1 MKAPLPT
8 LLLYARFLP
17 HLDPHEQQDYNEDTM
32 AWRDTT
38 AKNYYQ
44 LLGVSVE
51 ATPEEIKRVYR
62 RLALEYH
69 PDRNPGDRRAEE
81 RFKQISEAY
90 GVLIDPEKR
99 RQYDT
104 FRGAGFQSGNAGFRY
119 RQEDIFR
126 DVFSNP
132 STSAIFDELRREF
145 QRMGLRFDDRFFQQT
160 FFGGRGF
167 VFGGVFVMGPG
178 GVFSRTFRRQPLD
191 QARGK
196 PVERQRGEPVERQR
210 GEPVEPPALAGGVL
224 QALGRKVKRFVGG
237 LLRGDW
243 VTTQGPDLYAELV
256 VTADEARQGTK
267 KPVAVRRNGERED
280 LLVTVPPGV
289 WTGTRLRLREK
300 GTVGPRGTL
309 GDLYLTIRVRE
320 AP

>member
-17 HLDPHEQQDYNEDTM
+17 HLDPHERQDYNEDTM
-32 AWRDTT
+32 AWRDTP
-38 AKNYYQ
+38 AKDYYQ

-51 ATPEEIKRVYR
+51 ATAEEIKRVYR
-62 RLALEYH
+62 RLALECH

-81 RFKQISEAY
+81 RFKEISEAY
-90 GVLIDPEKR
+90 GVLIDPDKR

-104 FRGAGFQSGNAGFRY
+104 FRRAGFRPGDAGFRY

-167 VFGGVFVMGPG
+167 VFGGVFIMGPG
-178 GVFSRTFRRQPLD
+178 GVFSRTFGRR
-191 QARGK
+191 
-196 PVERQRGEPVERQR
+196 PVKEQWRERVEGQRHEPVERQTSDR
-210 GEPVEPPALAGGVL
+210 PALTGGVL
-224 QALGRKVKRFVGG
+224 KAAGRKLKSFLSG
-237 LLRGDW
+237 LLGGDW
-243 VTTQGPDLYAELV
+243 ITTQGTDLYAELS
-256 VTADEARQGTK
+256 VTAEEARQGTK
-267 KPVAVRRNGERED
+267 KPVAVRRNGEREE

-289 WTGTRLRLREK
+289 WTGTRLRLRAK
-300 GTVGPRGTL
+300 GAAGPRGTL
-309 GDLYLTIRVRE
+309 GDLYLTIRVKE
-320 AP
+320 SP

>member
-1 MKAPLPT
+1 MT
-8 LLLYARFLP
+8 
-17 HLDPHEQQDYNEDTM
+17 
-32 AWRDTT
+32 WRDTT
-38 AKNYYQ
+38 ARDYYQ
-44 LLGVSVE
+44 LLGVSAE

-81 RFKQISEAY
+81 RFKEISEAY
-90 GVLIDPEKR
+90 GVLIDPKKR

-104 FRGAGFQSGNAGFRY
+104 FRQAGFRPGDAGFRY

-178 GVFSRTFRRQPLD
+178 GVFSRTFGR
-191 QARGK
+191 K
-196 PVERQRGEPVERQR
+196 PVERQRREPVERQAPDR
-210 GEPVEPPALAGGVL
+210 PALTGGVL
-224 QALGRKVKRFVGG
+224 KAAGKKVKRFLSG
-237 LLRGDW
+237 LWRGDW
-243 VTTQGPDLYAELV
+243 ITTQGPDLYAELS
-256 VTADEARQGTK
+256 VTAEEARQGTK
-267 KPVAVRRNGERED
+267 KPVAVRRNGEREE
-280 LLVTVPPGV
+280 LLVTIPPGV
-289 WTGTRLRLREK
+289 WTGTRLRLKEK
-300 GTVGPRGTL
+300 GTTGPHGTL

-320 AP
+320 AS

>member
-1 MKAPLPT
+1 MGIV
-8 LLLYARFLP
+8 
-17 HLDPHEQQDYNEDTM
+17 M
-32 AWRDTT
+32 AWRDAT
-38 AKNYYQ
+38 AKDYYRI
-44 LLGVSVE
+44 LGVSPE
-51 ATPEEIKRVYR
+51 TPPEEIKRAYR
-62 RLALEYH
+62 RLALENH

-81 RFKQISEAY
+81 RFKEVSEAY

-99 RQYDT
+99 RQFDT
-104 FRGAGFQSGNAGFRY
+104 FRRAGFRPGDAGFRY

-126 DVFSNP
+126 DVFTNP

-145 QRMGLRFDDRFFQQT
+145 QQMGFRFDDRFFHQT

-178 GVFSRTFRRQPLD
+178 GVFSRTFGRKPVERERREPLD

-196 PVERQRGEPVERQR
+196 PVDWQASDR
-210 GEPVEPPALAGGVL
+210 PALTGGILKEV
-224 QALGRKVKRFVGG
+224 GRKVKGFFTG

-243 VTTQGPDLYAELV
+243 ITTQARDLHADLS
-256 VTADEARQGTK
+256 VTADEARTGTK
-267 KPVAVRRNGERED
+267 KPVAVRRNGKREE

-289 WTGTRLRLREK
+289 STGTRLRLREK
-300 GTVGPRGTL
+300 GAAGPRGTL
-309 GDLYLTIRVRE
+309 GDLYLTIRVKE

>member
-1 MKAPLPT
+1 
-8 LLLYARFLP
+8 
-17 HLDPHEQQDYNEDTM
+17 M
-32 AWRDTT
+32 AWSNASEKD
-38 AKNYYQ
+38 YYR
-44 LLGVSVE
+44 LLEVSVE

-81 RFKQISEAY
+81 RFKEISEAY

-104 FRGAGFQSGNAGFRY
+104 FRQAGFRPGDAGFRY

-126 DVFSNP
+126 DVFTNP

-145 QRMGLRFDDRFFQQT
+145 QRMGFRFDDRFFQQT

-191 QARGK
+191 HARGK
-196 PVERQRGEPVERQR
+196 PLERQTSER
-210 GEPVEPPALAGGVL
+210 PALAGGLL
-224 QALGRKVKRFVGG
+224 QELGRKVKRFVGG

-243 VTTQGPDLYAELV
+243 VATQGPDLHAELA
-256 VTADEARQGTK
+256 VTVEEARQGTK
-267 KPVAVRRNGERED
+267 KPVAVRRNGEQED

-289 WTGTRLRLREK
+289 STGTRLRLREK
-300 GTVGPRGTL
+300 GATGPRGTL
-309 GDLYLTIRVRE
+309 GDLYLTIRIKE
-320 AP
+320 SP

>member
-1 MKAPLPT
+1 MKASLPT

-32 AWRDTT
+32 AWRDAS
-38 AKNYYQ
+38 AKDYYQ
-44 LLGVSVE
+44 FLGVSAE

-81 RFKQISEAY
+81 RFKEISEAY

-104 FRGAGFQSGNAGFRY
+104 FRQAGFRPGDAGFRY

-145 QRMGLRFDDRFFQQT
+145 QRMGFRFDDRFFQQT

-178 GVFSRTFRRQPLD
+178 SVFARTLRRERAEQFRREPLD

-196 PVERQRGEPVERQR
+196 PVERSER
-210 GEPVEPPALAGGVL
+210 PALAGGVL
-224 QALGRKVKRFVGG
+224 QELGRKVKRFVGG

-243 VTTQGPDLYAELV
+243 VTTQGPDLYAELA
-256 VTADEARQGTK
+256 VTAAEARQGTK

-280 LLVTVPPGV
+280 LLVTIPPGV
-289 WTGTRLRLREK
+289 WTGTRLRLKEK
-300 GTVGPRGTL
+300 GTVGPHGTL

-320 AP
+320 AS

>member
-17 HLDPHEQQDYNEDTM
+17 HLDPHDQPDYNEDIM

-38 AKNYYQ
+38 AKNYYH

-81 RFKQISEAY
+81 RFKEISEAY

-104 FRGAGFQSGNAGFRY
+104 FRAGFRPGDAGFRY

-145 QRMGLRFDDRFFQQT
+145 QRMGFRFDDRFFQQT

-178 GVFSRTFRRQPLD
+178 GVFSRTFGRRPVKEQW
-191 QARGK
+191 RER
-196 PVERQRGEPVERQR
+196 VERQRGEPLDQTR
-210 GEPVEPPALAGGVL
+210 GEPVEPPALTGGVL
-224 QALGRKVKRFVGG
+224 KAAGRKLKSFLSG
-237 LLRGDW
+237 LLAGDW
-243 VTTQGPDLYAELV
+243 IKTQGPDLYAELV
-256 VTADEARQGTK
+256 VTAEEARQGTK
-267 KPVAVRRNGERED
+267 KPVAVRRNGEREE
-280 LLVTVPPGV
+280 LLVTIPPGV
-289 WTGTRLRLREK
+289 WTGTRLRLKEK
-300 GTVGPRGTL
+300 GTTGPHGTL
-309 GDLYLTIRVRE
+309 GDLYLTIRVKE
-320 AP
+320 SP

>member
-1 MKAPLPT
+1 MEAPLPT

-17 HLDPHEQQDYNEDTM
+17 HLDHRKRPDYNENAMT
-32 AWRDTT
+32 WRDTT
-38 AKNYYQ
+38 ARDYYQ
-44 LLGVSVE
+44 LLGISAE

-81 RFKQISEAY
+81 RFKEISEAY
-90 GVLIDPEKR
+90 GVLIDPKKR

-104 FRGAGFQSGNAGFRY
+104 LRQAGFRPGDAGFRY

-145 QRMGLRFDDRFFQQT
+145 QRMGFRFDDRFFQQT

-178 GVFSRTFRRQPLD
+178 DVFSRTFGR
-191 QARGK
+191 K
-196 PVERQRGEPVERQR
+196 PVERQRREPVERQAPDR
-210 GEPVEPPALAGGVL
+210 PALPGGVL
-224 QALGRKVKRFVGG
+224 KAAGRKVKNFLSG
-237 LLRGDW
+237 LWRGDW
-243 VTTQGPDLYAELV
+243 ITTQGPDLYAELS
-256 VTADEARQGTK
+256 VTAEEARQGIK
-267 KPVAVRRNGERED
+267 KPVAVRRNGEREE
-280 LLVTVPPGV
+280 LLVTIPPGV
-289 WTGTRLRLREK
+289 GTGTRLRLKEK
-300 GTVGPRGTL
+300 GTTGPHGTL

-320 AP
+320 AS

>member
-1 MKAPLPT
+1 MTGNPSRGRTRRPSLT
-8 LLLYARFLP
+8 ARGARRRMG
-17 HLDPHEQQDYNEDTM
+17 NVM

-38 AKNYYQ
+38 AKDYYQ
-44 LLGVSVE
+44 LLGVSAE

-104 FRGAGFQSGNAGFRY
+104 FRGAGFRSGDAGFRY

-178 GVFSRTFRRQPLD
+178 GIFSRTFGREPLD

-196 PVERQRGEPVERQR
+196 PVERPRHEPVERR
-210 GEPVEPPALAGGVL
+210 TSERPALVGAVL

-243 VTTQGPDLYAELV
+243 VTTEGPDLYAELA
-256 VTADEARQGTK
+256 VTAEEARQGTK
-267 KPVAVRRNGERED
+267 KPVAVRRNGKRED

-289 WTGTRLRLREK
+289 WTGTRLRLRKK
-300 GTVGPRGTL
+300 GAHGSSGAP
-309 GDLYLTIRVRE
+309 GDLYLTIRVKE
-320 AP
+320 AS

>member
-1 MKAPLPT
+1 MT
-8 LLLYARFLP
+8 
-17 HLDPHEQQDYNEDTM
+17 
-32 AWRDTT
+32 WGDTT
-38 AKNYYQ
+38 AKDYYQ
-44 LLGVSVE
+44 LLGVSAE

-81 RFKQISEAY
+81 RFKEISEAY
-90 GVLIDPEKR
+90 GVLIDSEKR

-104 FRGAGFQSGNAGFRY
+104 FRRAGFRPGDAGFRY

-145 QRMGLRFDDRFFQQT
+145 QRMGFRFDDRFFQQT

-178 GVFSRTFRRQPLD
+178 GVFSRTLRREPLD

-196 PVERQRGEPVERQR
+196 PVE
-210 GEPVEPPALAGGVL
+210 PPALTGGVL
-224 QALGRKVKRFVGG
+224 KEAGRKVKKFLSG

-243 VTTQGPDLYAELV
+243 ITTQGPDLYAELS
-256 VTADEARQGTK
+256 VTAEEARQGTK
-267 KPVAVRRNGERED
+267 KPVAVRRNGEREE

-289 WTGTRLRLREK
+289 WTGTRLRLKEK
-300 GTVGPRGTL
+300 GTTGPHGTL

-320 AP
+320 AS